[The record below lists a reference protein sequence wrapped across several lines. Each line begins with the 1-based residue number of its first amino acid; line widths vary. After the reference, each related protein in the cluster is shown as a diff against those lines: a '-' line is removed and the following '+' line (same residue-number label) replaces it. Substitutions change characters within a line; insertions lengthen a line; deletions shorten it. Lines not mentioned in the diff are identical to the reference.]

1 MALSATPTDYANLC
15 TGRLA
20 DKVGPTTATGFVV
33 TADTFKTP
41 AGTGAAT
48 WPTGPQV
55 WKISRK
61 TRTTSEVEFVGVETA
76 TQSGS
81 TITTGTVNRYLPA
94 NGSSLTS
101 QGNGITFP
109 AGSVVELVW
118 HAFSAEKV
126 AYKDVANTFTE
137 NVTLDTTK
145 ELRFNSS
152 ATAIW
157 KDASNLLSFK
167 DAANGTKTLTQL
179 AAASGAD
186 EKAKISSNDTTQGYL
201 NGKLVAGAGITLT
214 ENNDGSSETLSVI
227 ASNTVATGHTGL
239 SSVTSGGLLVGAGT
253 SNMTVIGPGTSGQV
267 PTSNGSTIAME
278 TPKSLNVM
286 SDIGLNSVTLTDTT
300 SQDLHGTFTIGANTL
315 AAGTKIEML
324 WEGTATMNGGHSFN
338 TTLAVGS
345 LTFSITLTNT
355 GAYTDNRFSVRGTM
369 VCLSTGASGK
379 VLFDFETQTIG
390 SATAKVRTMST
401 TASTLDTTASNIVK
415 ISVVGDGAGA
425 SGNVKQYTALAF
437 QSN

>member
-1 MALSATPTDYANLC
+1 MALTTTPTDYANLC

-20 DKVGPTTATGFVV
+20 DKVSPTTATGFVV

-76 TQSGS
+76 SQSGS
-81 TITTGTVNRYLPA
+81 TITTGAVNRYLPA

-137 NVTLDTTK
+137 NITLDTTK

-157 KDASNLLSFK
+157 KDVSNLLSFK
-167 DAANGTKTLTQL
+167 DAANGTKTLTDL

-186 EKAKISSNDTTQGYL
+186 EKAKVSSNDTTQGYL
-201 NGKLVAGAGITLT
+201 NGKLVAGAGIALT
-214 ENNDGSSETLSVI
+214 ENNDGSNETLSVI

-253 SNMTVIGPGTSGQV
+253 SNMTVIGPGSSGQV
-267 PTSNGSTIAME
+267 PVSNGTTIAM
-278 TPKSLNVM
+278 TSGYTDWLNVM
-286 SDIGLNSVTLTDTT
+286 KNTTLDSYSLSASETYALQASYTVPAT
-300 SQDLHGTFTIGANTL
+300 M
-315 AAGTKIEML
+315 AAGTTFRFRYHGTYNMNATGSFIKFNLGSTTVNIQDSANDTVDNAYFIEGY
-324 WEGTATMNGGHSFN
+324 WTCVSTGGTGSFIYYIQ
-338 TTLAVGS
+338 S
-345 LTFSITLTNT
+345 
-355 GAYTDNRFSVRGTM
+355 RFRGTTT
-369 VCLSTGASGK
+369 V
-379 VLFDFETQTIG
+379 
-390 SATAKVRTMST
+390 TAST
-401 TASTLDTTASNIVK
+401 TATTIDTTTTNLFK
-415 ISVVGDGAGA
+415 ITVVGGGGGA
-425 SGNVKQYTALAF
+425 SPVIKNSFAILDRL
-437 QSN
+437 N